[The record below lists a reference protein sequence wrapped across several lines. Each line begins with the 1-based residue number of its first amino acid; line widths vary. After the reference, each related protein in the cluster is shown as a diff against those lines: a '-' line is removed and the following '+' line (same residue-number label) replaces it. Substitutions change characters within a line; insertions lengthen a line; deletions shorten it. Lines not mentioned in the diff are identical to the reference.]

1 MVGTPAN
8 SVTPSRSR
16 ISNASAG
23 LKRGSSVK
31 VPPFAMVAFWMTVC
45 PNEWKSGSVAK
56 AMCSSGG
63 IGISFGTTTAQFT
76 NRFACVSS
84 APFGF
89 PVVPD
94 V

>member
-8 SVTPSRSR
+8 RVTPSRSR
-16 ISNASAG
+16 ISKASAG
-23 LKRGSSVK
+23 LKRGSNVK
-31 VPPFAMVAFWMTVC
+31 VPPFAIVAFWIAVW
-45 PNEWKSGSVAK
+45 PKEWNSGSVAS
-56 AMCSSGG
+56 ATCWSGG

-76 NRFACVSS
+76 NRFECVSS

-89 PVVPD
+89 PVVPE